1 MFINKAKTN
10 LVCSSSIVSCDYCC
24 SLALFHHQL
33 VCLVCSF
40 CFLAIPCRL
49 PDLVEY
55 IVEPLLAGLRDN
67 SSYVRRCA
75 VMGCVK
81 LYHLIP
87 DFVEGMK
94 SSILCCVYYEF
105 LCFLLDKCRFKTK
118 KDSTSWHFV

>member
-1 MFINKAKTN
+1 M
-10 LVCSSSIVSCDYCC
+10 
-24 SLALFHHQL
+24 
-33 VCLVCSF
+33 
-40 CFLAIPCRL
+40 

-87 DFVEGMK
+87 DFVEGKK
-94 SSILCCVYYEF
+94 STIILCCLYIF
-105 LCFLLDKCRFKTK
+105 LIPLFYATIRCPKQK
-118 KDSTSWHFV
+118 KGFFTDHNDLSMVIC